1 MHPSFL
7 VAMIFRIPSIL
18 YSSQEVACYP
28 YIYCNRLKVE
38 QDAAGVRV
46 ALGRGRLITRVGHF
60 LVTVIESFALVI
72 FIKLKSNDG
81 DMGSPGTF

>member
-7 VAMIFRIPSIL
+7 VAMIFHIPSIL

-28 YIYCNRLKVE
+28 YIYCNRLK
-38 QDAAGVRV
+38 DAAGVRV
-46 ALGRGRLITRVGHF
+46 ALGRGRLITREGNF

-81 DMGSPGTF
+81 DM